1 MIANNDKDGGMQR
14 RRKTTLG
21 MLVVLGAMW
30 AMPLQASDSVKEVE
44 AVMRGLQTDWNAG
57 DMTAYMAAY
66 VENAD
71 LRLLSSAGILKGW
84 NTVNTL
90 FREQF
95 PDEPR
100 MGDFTMDDLEVR
112 MLTDNVAVASG
123 NFEHVFADHT
133 IRGSFSHVLRRQK
146 DGRWLIELEHVSRTN
161 NRD

>member
-1 MIANNDKDGGMQR
+1 MIANYDKDGGMQR
-14 RRKTTLG
+14 RIKMTLE

-30 AMPLQASDSVKEVE
+30 AVPLQASDSEKEVE
-44 AVMRGLQTDWNAG
+44 AVMRGLQTDWNVG
-57 DMTAYMAAY
+57 DMTAYLAAY
-66 VENAD
+66 AENAD

-84 NTVNTL
+84 DTVNTL

-100 MGDFTMDDLEVR
+100 MGDFTMDAVEVR
-112 MLTDNVAVASG
+112 LLNDDVAVASG
-123 NFEHVFADHT
+123 SFEHVFEDHA
-133 IRGSFSHVLRRQK
+133 IRGLFSHVLRRQK